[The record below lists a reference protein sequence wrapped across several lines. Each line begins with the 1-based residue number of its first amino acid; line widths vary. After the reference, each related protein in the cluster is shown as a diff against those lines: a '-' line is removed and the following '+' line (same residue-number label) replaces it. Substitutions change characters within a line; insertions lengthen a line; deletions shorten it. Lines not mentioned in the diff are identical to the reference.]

1 MSTSRPMNLPSR
13 YLESWVFL
21 NLNVQ
26 QVLAQVNAQVNLQ
39 NVVID
44 VSNVLN
50 DTQIQLLVQALN
62 SNPQASLNAT
72 QLTSA
77 MQRQGQL
84 TSSEHVVG
92 YHQGKIYKKHNRR

>member
-1 MSTSRPMNLPSR
+1 MLSGLI
-13 YLESWVFL
+13 

-26 QVLAQVNAQVNLQ
+26 QVLAQVNAQINLQ
-39 NVVID
+39 NVVVD

-72 QLTSA
+72 QLTSGL
-77 MQRQGQL
+77 QRQGQL

-92 YHQGKIYKKHNRR
+92 YNQGKIYKKHSKKHNPR